1 MSQSCCCGAAHNF
14 ADLRTHFRLIHKL
27 IIWGIVKHRFLTAL
41 NKITFRK
48 SASIINIYI
57 FMASSP
63 SPVVVWQYIL
73 RIYGHYVPAYPL
85 CLEVGP
91 ALPPTALHC
100 LVQPV
105 WKWRISDIES
115 HIRNWLWDSTW
126 NKMRMNIIS
135 AQRFISNL
143 LF

>member
-1 MSQSCCCGAAHNF
+1 MTHLARVSKCHSHVVVGRRTILLTCAHI
-14 ADLRTHFRLIHKL
+14 FRFIHKL
-27 IIWGIVKHRFLTAL
+27 IIWGIIKHRFLTAL

-57 FMASSP
+57 CMASSP

-85 CLEVGP
+85 GLEVGP

-100 LVQPV
+100 LLQPV
-105 WKWRISDIES
+105 WKCCRR
-115 HIRNWLWDSTW
+115 H
-126 NKMRMNIIS
+126 
-135 AQRFISNL
+135 
-143 LF
+143 